1 MDDNEFWDIVYN
13 DHYEVISEKYSHLL
27 YDQKIT
33 TEEYL
38 DIIER
43 EVGRI
48 MKMEKLKKLISNI
61 ENDEL

>member
-13 DHYEVISEKYSHLL
+13 DHYEMISEKYSHLL